1 MKVIGSSIIAALAQR
16 KSTLINAGVGFSTF
30 AVGDA
35 ISQGARPQPQAL
47 LAEGQRRQQ
56 QQLAEPSWRQQFVGE
71 LQQRCV
77 CVWFS
82 RLNLMG

>member
-47 LAEGQRRQQ
+47 LDERRRRQQ
-56 QQLAEPSWRQQFVGE
+56 QQQLANPSWGQRFVGE

-77 CVWFS
+77 LLAV
-82 RLNLMG
+82 G